1 MSKYKFI
8 YCNKCKDFYLNW
20 DVDFSDYSI
29 RCPAMNC
36 KTKDVK
42 VFNCDTIQEM
52 AQIERS
58 YKIKKLK
65 K

>member
-1 MSKYKFI
+1 MPKYKFI

-20 DVDFSDYSI
+20 SVDFGNLSVH
-29 RCPAMNC
+29 CPAVTCM
-36 KTKDVK
+36 TSDVK
-42 VFNCDTIQEM
+42 VFECDTMAEM